1 MDSVSEANGTFAC
14 QVLKMLCQ
22 DKPSQNVFFSPLS
35 ISSALA
41 MVLLGAKGNTK
52 VQMAQVSF
60 PVTLEEVLVCKALHI
75 FQKENYCLFLL
86 FPSQAMSL
94 NTEEDIHKGFQM
106 LLTQVNKPGSK
117 YLLTTANRL
126 FGEKTCDFLSFYHA
140 ELELLSFA
148 EATEESREH
157 INTWVSKETKGK
169 IQELLPP
176 NLIDEQARLVLVNAI
191 YFKGTWDEPFDKT
204 CTCEM
209 PFKINQKE
217 EIPVQMMCQ
226 EAYFNIGY
234 VNEVHT
240 QVLELPYASKE
251 LSMIILLPDD
261 GVDLSSVSQEG
272 LRSFALRISE
282 NIEVEVFLPR
292 FKLQE
297 DYDMESVLQRLGMVD
312 AFQQGK
318 ADLSAMSTETDLCL
332 SKVVHKSV
340 VEVNEEGT
348 EAAAATGIAIMGC
361 CAACLP
367 RFCADHPFLFFIRH
381 NKTNTLLFCGRFSSP

>member
-1 MDSVSEANGTFAC
+1 MDSLSEANGTFAC

-52 VQMAQVSF
+52 VQMAQVNF
-60 PVTLEEVLVCKALHI
+60 PVTQEEGLVWKGWSMGI
-75 FQKENYCLFLL
+75 TYQFDRK
-86 FPSQAMSL
+86 
-94 NTEEDIHKGFQM
+94 EDIHKGFQM
-106 LLTQVNKPGSK
+106 LLTQVNKPGSQ
-117 YLLTTANRL
+117 YLLRTANRL
-126 FGEKTCDFLSFYHA
+126 FGEKTCDFLSESCLQFYHA

-148 EATEESREH
+148 KAAEKSRKH

-169 IQELLPP
+169 IQELLPT
-176 NLIDEQARLVLVNAI
+176 NSVDEQARLVLVNAI
-191 YFKGTWDEPFDKT
+191 YFKGLWEEPFDKI

-209 PFKINQKE
+209 SFNINQE
-217 EIPVQMMCQ
+217 RPVQMMCQ
-226 EAYFNIGY
+226 EAKFNFAYIR
-234 VNEVHT
+234 EAQT
-240 QVLELPYASKE
+240 QVLELPYAGKE
-251 LSMIILLPDD
+251 LSMIILLPDEE
-261 GVDLSSVSQEG
+261 VDLSLV
-272 LRSFALRISE
+272 E
-282 NIEVEVFLPR
+282 NNLTFEKFMAWTKPTFMQTIEVEVFLPR

-297 DYDMESVLQRLGMVD
+297 NYDMESVLHRLGMVD
-312 AFQQGK
+312 AFQQGQ

-340 VEVNEEGT
+340 LEVSEEGT
-348 EAAAATGIAIMGC
+348 EAVAASAIAIVDYC
-361 CAACLP
+361 SESSP

>member
-1 MDSVSEANGTFAC
+1 MDSLSKANGTFAC

-22 DKPSQNVFFSPLS
+22 DRPSQNVFFSPLS

-52 VQMAQVSF
+52 VQMAQ
-60 PVTLEEVLVCKALHI
+60 AL
-75 FQKENYCLFLL
+75 
-86 FPSQAMSL
+86 SL
-94 NTEEDIHKGFQM
+94 NTEEDIHKNFQM

-126 FGEKTCDFLSFYHA
+126 FGEKTCDFLSTFKESCLQFYHA

-157 INTWVSKETKGK
+157 VNSWVSKETKGK
-169 IQELLPP
+169 IQVLLPP
-176 NLIDEQARLVLVNAI
+176 NSIDEQARLVLVNAI
-191 YFKGTWDEPFDKT
+191 YFKGTWDEPFNKT

-226 EAYFNIGY
+226 ETYFNIGY

-240 QVLELPYASKE
+240 QVLELPYVGKE

-261 GVDLSSVSQEG
+261 GVDLSSVEHNLTFEKFIAWTKAASMK
-272 LRSFALRISE
+272 
-282 NIEVEVFLPR
+282 NIDVEVLLPR

-297 DYDMESVLQRLGMVD
+297 DYDMKSVLQHLGMVD
-312 AFQQGK
+312 AFQQGQ
-318 ADLSAMSTETDLCL
+318 ADFSAMSTETDLCL

-348 EAAAATGIAIMGC
+348 EAAAVTGEEMDNCSAY
-361 CAACLP
+361 LR
-367 RFCADHPFLFFIRH
+367 RFRADHPFLFFIRH

>member
-1 MDSVSEANGTFAC
+1 MDSLSEANGTFAC

-52 VQMAQVSF
+52 VQMAQVNF
-60 PVTLEEVLVCKALHI
+60 PESREKR
-75 FQKENYCLFLL
+75 KK
-86 FPSQAMSL
+86 
-94 NTEEDIHKGFQM
+94 EDIHKGFQM
-106 LLTQVNKPGSK
+106 LLTQVNKPGSQ
-117 YLLTTANRL
+117 YLLRTANRL

-148 EATEESREH
+148 KAAEKSRKH

-169 IQELLPP
+169 IQELLPT
-176 NLIDEQARLVLVNAI
+176 NSVDEQARLVLVNAI
-191 YFKGTWDEPFDKT
+191 YFKGLWEEPFDKI

-209 PFKINQKE
+209 SFNINQE
-217 EIPVQMMCQ
+217 ERPVQMMCQ
-226 EAYFNIGY
+226 EAKFNFAYIR
-234 VNEVHT
+234 EAQT
-240 QVLELPYASKE
+240 QVLELPYAGKE
-251 LSMIILLPDD
+251 LSMIILLPDEE
-261 GVDLSSVSQEG
+261 V
-272 LRSFALRISE
+272 E
-282 NIEVEVFLPR
+282 NNLTFEKFMAWTKPTFMQTIEVEVFLPR

-297 DYDMESVLQRLGMVD
+297 NYDMESVLHRLGMVD
-312 AFQQGK
+312 AFQQGQ

-340 VEVNEEGT
+340 LEVSEEGT
-348 EAAAATGIAIMGC
+348 EAVAASAIAIVDYC
-361 CAACLP
+361 SESSP

>member
-60 PVTLEEVLVCKALHI
+60 PIKI
-75 FQKENYCLFLL
+75 DSFLL

-126 FGEKTCDFLSFYHA
+126 FGEKTCDFLS
-140 ELELLSFA
+140 
-148 EATEESREH
+148 
-157 INTWVSKETKGK
+157 
-169 IQELLPP
+169 
-176 NLIDEQARLVLVNAI
+176 
-191 YFKGTWDEPFDKT
+191 
-204 CTCEM
+204 
-209 PFKINQKE
+209 KE

-261 GVDLSSVSQEG
+261 GVDLSSVENNLTFDKFIAWTKAASMK
-272 LRSFALRISE
+272 